1 MPYAPTSVTSA
12 PAPAAA
18 RCQRGHPAQLAVAAD
33 QRRRGRDI
41 ELPWELGYGRL
52 DVQPRV
58 LAQDRVV
65 EAPQLGAR
73 LDPDLLDQRAPGVPI
88 GLKRLGLTPA
98 ARPPAGR
105 SERSGRRAHRAI

>member
-1 MPYAPTSVTSA
+1 
-12 PAPAAA
+12 
-18 RCQRGHPAQLAVAAD
+18 
-33 QRRRGRDI
+33 
-41 ELPWELGYGRL
+41 
-52 DVQPRV
+52 
-58 LAQDRVV
+58 V